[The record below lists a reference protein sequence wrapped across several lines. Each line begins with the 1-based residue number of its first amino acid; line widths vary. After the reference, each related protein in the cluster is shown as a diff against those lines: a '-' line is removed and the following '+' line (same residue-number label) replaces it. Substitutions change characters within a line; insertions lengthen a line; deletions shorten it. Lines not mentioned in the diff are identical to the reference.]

1 VLFNIQ
7 VIANVKQP
15 VAMTAVAHHPR
26 VTPMKSRLLLT
37 EYDLSK
43 QLGFR
48 IFQTYAEYEHDDG
61 AKR

>member
-1 VLFNIQ
+1 

-15 VAMTAVAHHPR
+15 VAMITVAHHPR

-43 QLGFR
+43 QFGFL
-48 IFQTYAEYEHDDG
+48 IFKPYAECELHD
-61 AKR
+61 AKN